1 MHDGST
7 ATNGFLQELSAAMAS
22 YLALPSS
29 YCYVTYVNTY
39 GHGTLSLK
47 SIQSREYKAE
57 LCRLQA
63 TSARATMVQLIPYL
77 VLASTVLALP
87 PLGYERKL
95 FHEKLAR
102 SSYNTSESCLT
113 DAAPTTKAPK
123 SNIWAQIAAED
134 NLAVWNLLHDPAS
147 NLNLTH
153 PSKAVPSDNYV

>member
-1 MHDGST
+1 VSIKLND
-7 ATNGFLQELSAAMAS
+7 EDR
-22 YLALPSS
+22 
-29 YCYVTYVNTY
+29 
-39 GHGTLSLK
+39 GTVL
-47 SIQSREYKAE
+47 
-57 LCRLQA
+57 
-63 TSARATMVQLIPYL
+63 TRATMVQLIPYL

-147 NLNLTH
+147 GLNLTH